1 MPATKTKQA
10 ETSVE
15 ETNSS
20 EQVIQDNQLPVISD
34 EVLGE
39 FAVSDYHER
48 LYPKVYYAIRER
60 QGYTAKGTM
69 DEAFNWEAFKEKF
82 EEAFGTLEE
91 RKYTLE
97 QMLDYARRKFGMTLD
112 DLVKANKRSWERRRA
127 WELQNQQVTQDI
139 NMIKTPHDLEEIP
152 Y

>member
-10 ETSVE
+10 QDSVE
-15 ETNSS
+15 QTNSS

-39 FAVSDYHER
+39 FAISDYHER
-48 LYPKVYYAIRER
+48 LYPKVYYALRER

-69 DEAFNWEAFKEKF
+69 GEAFNWEAFKEKF
-82 EEAFGTLEE
+82 TSAFGTVEE
-91 RKYTLE
+91 PKYTLE

-112 DLVKANKRSWERRRA
+112 DLVEANKRSWERRRA

-139 NMIKTPHDLEEIP
+139 NIIKTPHDLEQIS
-152 Y
+152 